1 MLTKEEH
8 EFIRNL
14 RSRGFA
20 VIIWTPE
27 ELNGA
32 NPKYVQDGSIELGW
46 EIINELQAENEE

>member
-1 MLTKEEH
+1 MLTNEEQ

-32 NPKYVQDGSIELGW
+32 NPKHVQAGSIELGW
-46 EIINELQAENEE
+46 DIIKELQAENE